1 MAIALTA
8 MAIFSCGTKH
18 RAKGLV
24 EDYLASN
31 LVNQDIA
38 DLSVSDVDSSFYI
51 TPTVIKRMETHLAAN
66 KRFKKDIKF
75 KTSPNRKVLFVRAK
89 YVNGQDTLKQT
100 FYFDDHL
107 TTVIACKDN

>member
-8 MAIFSCGTKH
+8 MVISSCGIKH
-18 RAKGLV
+18 QAKSLV
-24 EDYLASN
+24 KDYLADN

-51 TPTVIKRMETHLAAN
+51 TPAIIKRMETHLAAN
-66 KRFKKDIKF
+66 KRFKQNIKF
-75 KTSPNRKVLFVRAK
+75 KTAPSRKVLFVQAK
-89 YVNGQDTLKQT
+89 YTNGQDTLKQT
-100 FYFDDHL
+100 FYFDDQL